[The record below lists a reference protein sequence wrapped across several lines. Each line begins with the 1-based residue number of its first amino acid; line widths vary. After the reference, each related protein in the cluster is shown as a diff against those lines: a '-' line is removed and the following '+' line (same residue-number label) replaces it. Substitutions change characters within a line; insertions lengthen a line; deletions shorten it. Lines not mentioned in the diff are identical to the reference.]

1 MYPPATTHAALSAFF
16 DALTQTI
23 GPLCV
28 NNLCIFCG
36 DLNRIN
42 TRPFTLFGLHDI
54 VNFPTRLDSQLDH
67 IFVSDETILLLIDT
81 PPWEPQTTIL

>member
-1 MYPPATTHAALSAFF
+1 MVYGKAIVIVNIYGPPATTYAAFSAFY

-28 NNLCIFCG
+28 NNLCILCG

-54 VNFPTRLDSQLDH
+54 VNFPTRLGSQLDH
-67 IFVSDETILLLIDT
+67 IFCVR
-81 PPWEPQTTIL
+81 